1 MEYCMTRRAVCVVV
15 VFLLFVMG
23 SSVYAGSFE
32 DGLDA
37 YEKGDYVT
45 AAREFRK
52 AAEQGHADA
61 QFMLELMYEVG
72 VGVPKNY
79 TEAVKRYLNR
89 QIKGF

>member
-1 MEYCMTRRAVCVVV
+1 MEEGMTRRIVFLVV
-15 VFLLFVMG
+15 VFLLFAVG
-23 SSVYAGSFE
+23 SSVYTGSFE

-61 QFMLELMYEVG
+61 QFMLELMYEIG
-72 VGVPKNY
+72 GGVPKNY

-89 QIKGF
+89 QITGF